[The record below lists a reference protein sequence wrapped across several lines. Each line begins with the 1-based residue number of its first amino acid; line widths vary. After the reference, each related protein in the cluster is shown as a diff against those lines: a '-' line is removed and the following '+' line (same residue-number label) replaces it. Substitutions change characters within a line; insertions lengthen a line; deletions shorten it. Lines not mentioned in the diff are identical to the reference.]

1 MFPEAVEFGTVSP
14 TSDVSFTREVR
25 AGLNSAGL
33 NTLNTLSN
41 LDNLDKFCEHNHAR
55 LGVHWNAVDAARHR

>member
-1 MFPEAVEFGTVSP
+1 MFPDTIEFGTVSP

-33 NTLNTLSN
+33 NTLHIA
-41 LDNLDKFCEHNHAR
+41 DNLDEFCKHNQSR